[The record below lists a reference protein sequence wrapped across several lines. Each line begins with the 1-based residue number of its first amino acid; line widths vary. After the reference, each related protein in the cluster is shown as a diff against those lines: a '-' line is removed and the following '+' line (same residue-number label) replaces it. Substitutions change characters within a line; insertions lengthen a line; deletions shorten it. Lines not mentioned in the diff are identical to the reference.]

1 MSMSVSASSSNA
13 LSYLQSLLQQGTSGS
28 GDAKKSSASDP
39 LAMLMQAISED
50 GTSSGQSSSSATA
63 SNATTGS
70 SCAQF
75 SADTMSAL
83 LSAQGQQSTDSPDA
97 KLFAKLDTN
106 GDGTV
111 SKDEFSAATSKAGVD
126 SSLSD
131 AVFSKMDAN
140 GDGSVT
146 QDELTKADQ
155 AGGQHHHHHVHGGG
169 GGAQGAGGAQDPL
182 EAMLSS
188 ATASGATTQTST
200 NADGSTTTTLSYA
213 DGSKIDMTTPAAQ
226 SSDTSS
232 GSSTDSSSNSST
244 TKSTFNLLEQLIK
257 LQAQMLTTAT
267 STVSAIA

>member
-1 MSMSVSASSSNA
+1 MSMSVGASSSSA
-13 LSYLQSLLQQGTSGS
+13 LSYLQSLLQQGTAAA

-39 LAMLMQAISED
+39 LAMLMQAISGD
-50 GTSSGQSSSSATA
+50 STSSGQTSSTATSSN
-63 SNATTGS
+63 STTGS
-70 SCAQF
+70 NCPQF

-83 LSAQGQQSTDSPDA
+83 LSAQGQQSTDGADA

-106 GDGTV
+106 GDGSI

-155 AGGQHHHHHVHGGG
+155 AGGHHHHHVGGG
-169 GGAQGAGGAQDPL
+169 SGTSSADGGQDPL
-182 EAMLSS
+182 DAMISS

-200 NADGSTTTTLSYA
+200 NADGSTTTTISYA
-213 DGSKIDMTTPAAQ
+213 DGSKVDMTTPAAAQ
-226 SSDTSS
+226 SSSTS
-232 GSSTDSSSNSST
+232 DNSSSNSSA
-244 TKSTFNLLEQLIK
+244 TKSNLLEQLIK
-257 LQAQMLTTAT
+257 LQSQMLSYAT
-267 STVSAIA
+267 STMSTVA